1 VATRAPSPPAARRL
15 LCGPFGERADRVQE
29 LRVVEFDGR
38 AVMIAAHNYA
48 AIRIWELPVRA

>member
-1 VATRAPSPPAARRL
+1 
-15 LCGPFGERADRVQE
+15 VQE